1 MIKVKIMIHN
11 ANSCYRCRSL
21 TEKLNQDTLTSEE
34 LEELK
39 ANKRKE
45 WDGNDKGRNVVDA
58 KGYVLSPLIICPHYR
73 DSRAITFEK
82 NPDGKYKRV

>member
-39 ANKRKE
+39 ANKM
-45 WDGNDKGRNVVDA
+45 
-58 KGYVLSPLIICPHYR
+58 Y
-73 DSRAITFEK
+73 
-82 NPDGKYKRV
+82 